1 MASLRSAGIL
11 ALCGLAFAQQ
21 PTFRV
26 DVNLVRVLATVKDS
40 SGGLVGSLEKSDF
53 KILDNGA
60 PQQIALFE
68 RHTEQPLLVS
78 LLIDNSGSTAKDLK
92 YELESVNRFLRALF
106 AEGNPRDALA
116 LYTFNYEVRKL
127 THFTRNHA
135 TLEKSLKGLRSEA
148 GTSLYDAIWLASEE
162 LENREG
168 RKVILV
174 VTDGGDTTS
183 TKDFHAALKAAQ
195 IADAVIYSILVMPIT
210 NDAGRNIG
218 GENALTTLGQRT
230 GGRVFAPS
238 LGAGVD
244 KAFTDILK
252 ELRTQYLLGYYP
264 KNVPLTADPFHKLE
278 IKAPDDLRVS
288 SRNGYYGETENSSGR
303 SGR

>member
-1 MASLRSAGIL
+1 MARSGWKESGMRLRPSLFAVSL
-11 ALCGLAFAQQ
+11 ALCGALRAQDT
-21 PTFRV
+21 TFRV
-26 DVNLVRVLATVKDS
+26 DVNLVRVLATVKDNT
-40 SGGLVGSLEKSDF
+40 GRLVGTLGKEDF
-53 KILDNGA
+53 TVFDNGA
-60 PQQIALFE
+60 PQQIAVFD
-68 RHTEQPLLVS
+68 RQTEQPLLVS

-106 AEGNPRDALA
+106 AEGNPKDALA

-127 THFTRNHA
+127 THFTHNHS
-135 TLEKSLKGLRSEA
+135 TLEHSLRGLKSEA
-148 GTSLYDAIWLASEE
+148 GTSLYDAIWLASQE
-162 LENREG
+162 LENRDG

-183 TKDFHAALKAAQ
+183 TKDFHAALRAAQ
-195 IADAVIYSILVMPIT
+195 LADAVIYSILVIPIT

-218 GENALTTLGQRT
+218 GENALTTLGLRT

-252 ELRTQYLLGYYP
+252 ELRTQYLLGFYP
-264 KNVPLTADPFHKLE
+264 KNVPLSADPFHKL
-278 IKAPDDLRVS
+278 
-288 SRNGYYGETENSSGR
+288 
-303 SGR
+303 